1 MAKKKMIPFGWLPAA
16 WGLKG
21 KTRELAQAEYELS
34 GYDLEVKVAE
44 INNRGDVDAE
54 ELAVLKI
61 KKAHGRIE
69 DRAYSQRVAEL
80 TLKGDA
86 LQKELLDIQY
96 KYGDLGEEEYRTAV
110 IKLMVAEGVDQELEL
125 NEMHFY
131 LGNITEAEF
140 KKNEATIKGEPYI
153 AVINSNYKPE
163 DKLDGLYF
171 EFDWNDLW
179 IEELK
184 AHGYQGFTDDQIVER
199 WFQDLC
205 RGVVDT
211 GEMED
216 DGQPVPFNSGR
227 TINKVRRDGGPTE
240 YS

>member
-1 MAKKKMIPFGWLPAA
+1 MKIPFKFLPAS

-21 KTRELAQAEYELS
+21 KTREIAQADYELTGFELYMKLAEIMHREDPNAMGLAQLKVKLDYSRITEREYAEQS
-34 GYDLEVKVAE
+34 ANMK
-44 INNRGDVDAE
+44 
-54 ELAVLKI
+54 
-61 KKAHGRIE
+61 
-69 DRAYSQRVAEL
+69 L
-80 TLKGDA
+80 TGDA

-125 NEMHFY
+125 NEMQLE

-140 KKNEATIKGEPYI
+140 KKNEATIKGEPYV

-184 AHGYQGFTDDQIVER
+184 ANGYQGFTDDQIVQR
-199 WFQDLC
+199 WFEDLC
-205 RGVVDT
+205 RGVAEDSIP
-211 GEMED
+211 ED

>member
-1 MAKKKMIPFGWLPAA
+1 MKIPFKFLPAS

-21 KTRELAQAEYELS
+21 KTREIAQAEYELE
-34 GYDLEVKVAE
+34 GYDLDMRLAE
-44 INNRGDVDAE
+44 INHSDDPTALR
-54 ELAVLKI
+54 LARVKV
-61 KKAHGRIE
+61 KKLYGKIE
-69 DRAYSQRVAEL
+69 DRVYREEIAYL
-80 TLKGDA
+80 TMAGDE
-86 LQKELLDIQY
+86 LQKELLDIKY
-96 KYGDLGEEEYRTAV
+96 KYGEFCEEEYRTAV

-125 NEMHFY
+125 NEMHRD

-184 AHGYQGFTDDQIVER
+184 ANGYQGFTDDQIVER

-205 RGVVDT
+205 RGVIDS
-211 GEMED
+211 GEIED